1 MANRFACMLAVAA
14 IVTAGAFAGGADEA
28 SDQTM
33 KPVEWRLG
41 HILPPTHP
49 GNLALEEAAA
59 EIAERTEGR
68 VDITVFPA
76 GQIGGA
82 KEILNGLT
90 VGTHQMAFD
99 GAGILSQWLPSLGVL
114 EAPFLARD
122 FAHLERMAASAAG
135 QRILDDLREEHGYR
149 VLDIWYYGTR
159 HLTNSRAPVNSVDDM
174 TGMKI
179 RVPEVALSLAFMKAL
194 GATPTPMAFT
204 ELYLAMQT
212 GVVDGQENPLPTIDA
227 AKFFEVQDHLALTS
241 HLVQFVAPIVSEE
254 AWNSISE
261 ADRGVILEVFQ
272 KVGDAYNADV
282 VQLENDLAAALER
295 KGMQVT
301 RPDRNGMIAAM
312 APVYAE
318 FEDVWGAG
326 VFDSMAAVE

>member
-1 MANRFACMLAVAA
+1 MQSFCKFFVCSFVFTLLVNGPVFARGNSGKTA
-14 IVTAGAFAGGADEA
+14 I
-28 SDQTM
+28 
-33 KPVEWRLG
+33 EWRLG

-49 GNLALEEAAA
+49 GNAALEEAAA
-59 EIAERTEGR
+59 EILEKTEGR
-68 VDITVFPA
+68 VDIKVFPA

-122 FAHLERMAASAAG
+122 FAHLERMAASEAG
-135 QRILDDLREEHGYR
+135 QRIFDDLRKEHGYR
-149 VLDIWYYGTR
+149 ILDIWYYGTR
-159 HLTNSRAPVNSVDDM
+159 HLTNNRSPVNSVDDM
-174 TGMKI
+174 AGMKI

-194 GATPTPMAFT
+194 GAAPTPMAFT

-212 GVVDGQENPLPTIDA
+212 GVVDGQENPLPTIDS
-227 AKFFEVQDHLALTS
+227 AKFFEVQDYLALTA

-254 AWNSISE
+254 AWTSISE
-261 ADRGVILEVFQ
+261 ADRGVIVDVFQ
-272 KVGDAYNADV
+272 RVGDAYNADV
-282 VQLENDLAAALER
+282 IQLEADLAAALES

-301 RPDRNGMIAAM
+301 RPDREGMIAAM

>member
-1 MANRFACMLAVAA
+1 MQSFCTFFVCSFVFTLLVNGPVFARGNSGKTAA
-14 IVTAGAFAGGADEA
+14 
-28 SDQTM
+28 
-33 KPVEWRLG
+33 EWRLG

-49 GNLALEEAAA
+49 GNTALEEAAA
-59 EIAERTEGR
+59 EILEKTEGR
-68 VDITVFPA
+68 VDIKVFPA

-122 FAHLERMAASAAG
+122 FAHLERMAAGDAG
-135 QRILDDLREEHGYR
+135 QRILDNLRKEHGYR

-159 HLTNSRAPVNSVDDM
+159 HLTSSRGPVNSVDDM
-174 TGMKI
+174 AGMKI

-194 GATPTPMAFT
+194 GAAPTPMAFT

-212 GVVDGQENPLPTIDA
+212 GVVDGQENPLPTIDS
-227 AKFFEVQDHLALTS
+227 AKFFEVQDYLALTA

-254 AWNSISE
+254 AWTSISE
-261 ADRGVILEVFQ
+261 ADRGVIVDVFQ
-272 KVGDAYNADV
+272 RVGDAYNADV
-282 VQLENDLAAALER
+282 IQLEADLAAALES

-301 RPDRNGMIAAM
+301 RPDREGMIAAM